1 MQELICNIQFDKGDE
16 KEDELYFARLRTEIG
31 GLREFTGKNFEDV
44 LNQVMVELEDEFS

>member
-1 MQELICNIQFDKGDE
+1 MQELICNIEFDRE
-16 KEDELYFARLRTEIG
+16 EEVYYARLRTEIG